1 MCENCYYLVCNISW
15 VFNYF
20 SVAFIGVK
28 NAYYLYRW
36 TITSHA
42 RARSLKLSTFLKRR
56 EGRAGETEER
66 IGTRKQ
72 EEWKRKKGDGESAE
86 GCGRGWR
93 RERRLFRARMCHA
106 RGWRAGG
113 GGNGWEGGA
122 RERLSPRTWEF
133 KLGYAHISRH
143 LGRFTDTFI
152 RFKEMLARVD
162 SSALTES
169 SLAPARRIYGGWSH
183 GLWSIERISPLRTFS
198 PMLARLVL
206 SLSLYFLFSLR
217 APKKTRCLFSSF
229 SCCLPFSP
237 FVLYTNWSLLKSN
250 VFRVA
255 WKRFAFPPFF
265 FSQDVPLA

>member
-1 MCENCYYLVCNISW
+1 MK
-15 VFNYF
+15 
-20 SVAFIGVK
+20 AK
-28 NAYYLYRW
+28 
-36 TITSHA
+36 
-42 RARSLKLSTFLKRR
+42 
-56 EGRAGETEER
+56 EGGR
-66 IGTRKQ
+66 
-72 EEWKRKKGDGESAE
+72 WKRGGVGS
-86 GCGRGWR
+86 RGWR

-106 RGWRAGG
+106 RGWRAGD

-198 PMLARLVL
+198 PTLARLVL
-206 SLSLYFLFSLR
+206 SLSLYLLFSLR
-217 APKKTRCLFSSF
+217 APKKTRCFFFFFLLSSLFTVCPLHELIPAKIDRVLSSLKAFRFSSF
-229 SCCLPFSP
+229 
-237 FVLYTNWSLLKSN
+237 LL
-250 VFRVA
+250 
-255 WKRFAFPPFF
+255 
-265 FSQDVPLA
+265 

>member
-1 MCENCYYLVCNISW
+1 MNYNI
-15 VFNYF
+15 
-20 SVAFIGVK
+20 
-28 NAYYLYRW
+28 
-36 TITSHA
+36 
-42 RARSLKLSTFLKRR
+42 ARSRSVFQALDISKAERRTCGRDGRENWHAKARGMKAKEGGRRKR
-56 EGRAGETEER
+56 GGV
-66 IGTRKQ
+66 
-72 EEWKRKKGDGESAE
+72 
-86 GCGRGWR
+86 GRGWR

-198 PMLARLVL
+198 PTLARPVL

-217 APKKTRCLFSSF
+217 APKKTRCFFSSF

-250 VFRVA
+250 VFWVA
-255 WKRFAFPPFF
+255 SKAFRFSSF
-265 FSQDVPLA
+265 LL

>member
-15 VFNYF
+15 AFNYF

-56 EGRAGETEER
+56 GGRAGETEER

-86 GCGRGWR
+86 GRGGGGVGSGGCFV
-93 RERRLFRARMCHA
+93 RECATRE
-106 RGWRAGG
+106 GGRAGG

-122 RERLSPRTWEF
+122 REGLSPRTWEF

-162 SSALTES
+162 SSALTQS

-206 SLSLYFLFSLR
+206 SLSLFTSSSPFVPL
-217 APKKTRCLFSSF
+217 KKPAVFFSSF

-250 VFRVA
+250 VFWVA
-255 WKRFAFPPFF
+255 SKAFRFSSF
-265 FSQDVPLA
+265 LL